1 MTERSKR
8 EVILAL
14 SDGIGALVERHLKRH
29 DAWTPSQ
36 FVLEGDEDFT
46 PEIRAEAFAHIAR
59 AAQNIDK
66 ALIAV
71 LVLNLETESGLP
83 WFHFLLSKYLGN
95 LSPLASWASIWTAEE
110 DRHAQALD
118 RFLLLSG
125 TVKMRQ
131 VELMRS
137 KYIRAGFNPAW
148 DGAYDLLAYTVFQ
161 EAATT
166 LSYQNLRH
174 ALKENEYLEGTLC
187 AILADEAK
195 HKSFY
200 REVFRLILG
209 ADPDRA
215 LIALWGAAKDFKM
228 PGATMP
234 HFEALAYISARRRIF
249 GPSEFSSVVI
259 EATTALQIER
269 VKASTDEARRAQA
282 WLLSYPRVLDRA
294 AHRIKYEIDRQ
305 FVLPFLDEPITI

>member
-29 DAWTPSQ
+29 DTWTPSQ

-131 VELMRS
+131 VELMRKTCVMHS
-137 KYIRAGFNPAW
+137 RKTNTSRVHFALFWPMKPSI
-148 DGAYDLLAYTVFQ
+148 
-161 EAATT
+161 
-166 LSYQNLRH
+166 NLFI
-174 ALKENEYLEGTLC
+174 E
-187 AILADEAK
+187 
-195 HKSFY
+195 KSF
-200 REVFRLILG
+200 
-209 ADPDRA
+209 D
-215 LIALWGAAKDFKM
+215 
-228 PGATMP
+228 
-234 HFEALAYISARRRIF
+234 
-249 GPSEFSSVVI
+249 
-259 EATTALQIER
+259 
-269 VKASTDEARRAQA
+269 
-282 WLLSYPRVLDRA
+282 
-294 AHRIKYEIDRQ
+294 
-305 FVLPFLDEPITI
+305 